1 MCASAMR
8 ASAAPVLL
16 RTTGLLVQPIR
27 DAIPI
32 DCSFGAMTA
41 RELKSCCL
49 ESWYIAHHRN
59 FIWPC
64 QQFLHAGGEVSRIQ
78 QSETLALVDG
88 FFFGSADLL
97 FSLEPVVDFR
107 AGLIAATIQKVLVKL
122 AVNLE
127 WRGVR
132 RSRLHYAAGTSST
145 HQISANTLFRRLGR
159 IKVSKPFATTHDP
172 ITKAASPRSLSRD
185 GRIEL
190 RSDCPR

>member
-49 ESWYIAHHRN
+49 ESSYIAHHRN

-127 WRGVR
+127 
-132 RSRLHYAAGTSST
+132 LKPEM
-145 HQISANTLFRRLGR
+145 TLKQAHEALRQLRKAPG
-159 IKVSKPFATTHDP
+159 ITATAV
-172 ITKAASPRSLSRD
+172 ITLVCC
-185 GRIEL
+185 I
-190 RSDCPR
+190 